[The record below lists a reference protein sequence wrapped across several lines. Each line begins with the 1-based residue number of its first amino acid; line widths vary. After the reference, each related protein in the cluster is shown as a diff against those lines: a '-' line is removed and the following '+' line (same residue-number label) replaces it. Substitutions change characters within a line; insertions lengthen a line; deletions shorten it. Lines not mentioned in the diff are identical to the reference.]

1 MPLIAVE
8 AGKNDADGKEDA
20 QDDQECD
27 FHNRCSN
34 GVGDEI
40 KRLRASQQRAEKS
53 LITYEKEINL
63 LTYFYHSPMVIAKSC
78 SFLL

>member
-1 MPLIAVE
+1 MHRGFSDSELI
-8 AGKNDADGKEDA
+8 
-20 QDDQECD
+20 
-27 FHNRCSN
+27 
-34 GVGDEI
+34 
-40 KRLRASQQRAEKS
+40 QRT